1 MRKPKPPVPRSLK
14 KRENILNRAELI
26 ARLNAIGEG
35 RRAQILQRNAIN
47 EHDKLTHTYARDSPA
62 YAASFEHGHRM
73 RENEARI
80 AQQIRAAMARPREVS
95 TPSVASFSSMP
106 PGITPH
112 RGTTPA
118 AAPMTPAFMLPP
130 LGVPQSPTV
139 MPTPMGP
146 PRPMSRSGFRFT
158 S

>member
-47 EHDKLTHTYARDSPA
+47 ENDKLTHTYSRDSPA

-73 RENEARI
+73 RENEERI
-80 AQQIRAAMARPREVS
+80 AQQIRAAMTPRA
-95 TPSVASFSSMP
+95 PMGMP
-106 PGITPH
+106 QGMTPH
-112 RGTTPA
+112 RGTTPGVV
-118 AAPMTPAFMLPP
+118 PMTPAYLLPP
-130 LGVPQSPTV
+130 LGVPRSPV
-139 MPTPMGP
+139 VVPTPP
-146 PRPMSRSGFRFT
+146 PRFTFT

>member
-47 EHDKLTHTYARDSPA
+47 ENDKLTHTYARDSPA

-73 RENEARI
+73 RENEERI
-80 AQQIRAAMARPREVS
+80 AQQIRAAMTPRG
-95 TPSVASFSSMP
+95 M
-106 PGITPH
+106 TPH
-112 RGTTPA
+112 RGTTPGVV
-118 AAPMTPAFMLPP
+118 PMTPAYLLPP
-130 LGVPQSPTV
+130 LGAPRSPV
-139 MPTPMGP
+139 VVPTPP
-146 PRPMSRSGFRFT
+146 TSRSGFTFT